1 MYGILQVTII
11 WFFCSLIGE
20 QTFIHIE
27 NGTQHSSKS
36 GAQEHLLGWTLFL
49 AWINLTLFLGRFDIF
64 GVHIYRS
71 FHVIKNV
78 AWSMSVYLPSLGA
91 FAIAFHCFL
100 RNDDIFEGPFASI
113 LKTLSMVLGEFNVEG
128 RFLYDPVANVNGS
141 QFSVQLL
148 FLMFIIYGAVIVM
161 NLITAWI
168 VVNQQDADSQIILVK
183 SRIEEIIGSTEITVF
198 LKKGKKVGPS
208 TLSVIPTEDSS
219 DNCFIIM
226 LRHFYRSLMKGQFS
240 QQLLNSPVFWAI
252 DSKKEEEKKLLS
264 YVPLEIIDL
273 TLERLDAK
281 KEKRSKL
288 KDRITEVQKE
298 TQEKVEKL
306 LKANR
311 IEKIFTI

>member
-1 MYGILQVTII
+1 
-11 WFFCSLIGE
+11 
-20 QTFIHIE
+20 
-27 NGTQHSSKS
+27 
-36 GAQEHLLGWTLFL
+36 
-49 AWINLTLFLGRFDIF
+49 
-64 GVHIYRS
+64 
-71 FHVIKNV
+71 
-78 AWSMSVYLPSLGA
+78 MSVYLPSLGA

-100 RNDDIFEGPFASI
+100 RNDPIFEGPFAAI

-128 RFLYDPVANVNGS
+128 RFLYDAVADNNGS

-148 FLMFIIYGAVIVM
+148 FLMFIIYGSVIVM

-183 SRIEEIIGSTEITVF
+183 SRIEEIIGSTEITFF
-198 LKKGKKVGPS
+198 LKKGKEVGPS
-208 TLSVIPTEDSS
+208 SLRIVPTEDSS
-219 DNCFIIM
+219 DNCFVTM

-240 QQLLNSPVFWAI
+240 QQLLNSPIFWVI
-252 DSKKEEEKKLLS
+252 KDEKNLLS

-281 KEKRSKL
+281 KEKRSNL

-306 LKANR
+306 LKANSGMIGKR
-311 IEKIFTI
+311 FTI

>member
-1 MYGILQVTII
+1 MHLQ
-11 WFFCSLIGE
+11 
-20 QTFIHIE
+20 
-27 NGTQHSSKS
+27 KS

-113 LKTLSMVLGEFNVEG
+113 LKTLAMVLGEFNVEG
-128 RFLYDPVANVNGS
+128 RFLYDRVAKNNGS

-148 FLMFIIYGAVIVM
+148 FIMFIIYGSVIVM

-183 SRIEEIIGSTEITVF
+183 SRIEEIIGSTEITFF
-198 LKKGKKVGPS
+198 LKKSKEVGPS
-208 TLSVIPTEDSS
+208 ALSVIPTEDSS
-219 DNCFIIM
+219 DSCFITL
-226 LRHFYRSLMKGQFS
+226 LRRFYRSLMKGQFS
-240 QQLLNSPVFWAI
+240 QQLLNSPVFWVI
-252 DSKKEEEKKLLS
+252 NSTKEEEKNLLS

-273 TLERLDAK
+273 TLVRLDAK
-281 KEKRSKL
+281 KEKRSEL
-288 KDRITEVQKE
+288 KNRITKVQKE

-306 LKANR
+306 LKANSGIIQKR
-311 IEKIFTI
+311 FTL